1 MSTTFLK
8 SPEAL
13 IEERN
18 KTIATIRE
26 ATIRVLCESGHFI
39 TLVPEGFQT
48 NGEQVQI
55 STYRDLIDETIT
67 SVTAGNINTV
77 DDYVENLLSEFS
89 DNLLDKKDVFFS
101 ERSFRS
107 NELKTAVKKAMNN
120 QRLLEYLDK
129 I

>member
-1 MSTTFLK
+1 MSTTLLK

-18 KTIATIRE
+18 KTIATIRK

-39 TLVPEGFQT
+39 TLTPEGFQA

-67 SVTAGNINTV
+67 SVTAGNVNTV
-77 DDYVENLLSEFS
+77 DDYVENLLSELS

-101 ERSFRS
+101 ERSFSS
-107 NELKTAVKKAMNN
+107 NELKTAVKKALNN
-120 QRLLEYLDK
+120 QRLLEHLEK
-129 I
+129 V